1 MNLGNLFAGP
11 DMASRLM
18 PEWIMILGII
28 AMLVVPNIGNATFRL
43 PIPGSHG
50 AFPTSLVASVLL

>member
-18 PEWIMILGII
+18 PEWILVLGII

-43 PIPGSHG
+43 PIPGKS
-50 AFPTSLVASVLL
+50 